1 MEEEKKEIPSQLEKP
16 LSFFAK
22 RGIWLNIILFVITIC
37 TTFFFGFIHSLSF
50 LYGDLINES
59 PEAAITAAIFKDP
72 QAIFL
77 AIIYTSVLL
86 GILLGH
92 ELGHYLT
99 CRRYSIDAT
108 LPYFIPAPTLIG
120 TLGAFIKIKSPIT
133 RKQQLFDI
141 GIAGPLTGFILS
153 LPALAYGVSLSKVIP
168 PTALPEEG
176 TLLFGEP
183 LLLKILGSLILKD
196 IPSGYDILIHPI
208 AFAGW
213 VGILVTSFNLFPVGQ
228 LDGGHISYA
237 LLGPSK
243 SRALARVMLGVFI
256 VMGIIFWIGWFLWAF
271 IILVLGLRHPRI
283 VDEETP
289 LSPRRRLMG
298 LIALLIFILSFIPD
312 PLKGYSLFDVIRQLW
327 FR

>member
-312 PLKGYSLFDVIRQLW
+312 PLKGYSFLDVMRQLW

>member
-1 MEEEKKEIPSQLEKP
+1 MEEEKREIPSHLEKP

-22 RGIWLNIILFVITIC
+22 RGIWLNIILFVITIF

-50 LYGDLINES
+50 LYGDLINEN

-77 AIIYTSVLL
+77 GIIYTTVLL

-99 CRRYSIDAT
+99 CRRYSINAT

-153 LPALAYGVSLSKVIP
+153 LPALAYGISLSKVIP

-283 VDEETP
+283 IDEETP
-289 LSPRRRLMG
+289 LSPRRRFMG

-312 PLKGYSLFDVIRQLW
+312 PLKGYSLLDVMRQLW